1 MIPGAPPAPGGSAG
15 GWRGRGETAL
25 LYLLSIGVTLLISG
39 GLVTITGNSW
49 TQVMG
54 ALLNGAFLAPGRWGN
69 TLVIAAPMLLVAL
82 GMVIGVKSG
91 IFNIGQEGQLLM
103 GAMAMAYVG
112 TKLAGPGPLLLVGG
126 LILGTLTGGLF
137 AALAAVMRFRRGV
150 PEVISTLLLVF
161 IAFQINGFA
170 ITTDWFLRDLDPN
183 RPSRAVTSAQLPAEA
198 HLPVVTLF
206 GNEFHIG
213 LIFALAAAAAVA
225 FLLTRTSTGFK
236 LRLLGSSPNVAQNV
250 GVAVARWGSAALF
263 ASGALAGFAG
273 AVMLAGGASSSRLTS
288 GFASNF
294 GWQGLLV
301 ALLAQSRPLMCIPM
315 AIVFAGLRTGSG
327 FLAATGVDRKIVDV
341 IQALLVLALLIP
353 PAVQFIRDRRKA
365 AAVAATGAPAEQG
378 AG

>member
-1 MIPGAPPAPGGSAG
+1 MIPGAPPPPGGSAG
-15 GWRGRGETAL
+15 GRRGRAETAV

-39 GLVTITGNSW
+39 GLVAVTGNSW
-49 TQVMG
+49 TQVLG

-69 TLVIAAPMLLVAL
+69 TLTVAAPMLLVAL

-91 IFNIGQEGQLLM
+91 VFNIGQEGQLLM

-112 TKLAGPGPLLLVGG
+112 TKLAGPGPLLLAGG
-126 LILGTLTGGLF
+126 LILGALTGGLF

-183 RPSRAVTSAQLPAEA
+183 RPSRAVTSAQLPDEA
-198 HLPVVTLF
+198 HLPVITLF
-206 GNEFHIG
+206 GNEFHLG
-213 LIFALAAAAAVA
+213 LLFALAAAGAAA
-225 FLLTRTSTGFK
+225 FLMARTSTGFK
-236 LRLLGSSPNVAQNV
+236 LRLLGANPDVAQNV

-301 ALLAQSRPLMCIPM
+301 ALLAGSRPLVCIPM
-315 AIVFAGLRTGSG
+315 AVVFAGLRTGSG

-353 PAVQFIRDRRKA
+353 PAVQFIRDRRRA
-365 AAVAATGAPAEQG
+365 AAGAGVGQG

>member
-1 MIPGAPPAPGGSAG
+1 MIPGAPPPPGGSAG
-15 GWRGRGETAL
+15 GWRGRAETAL
-25 LYLLSIGVTLLISG
+25 LYLLSIGGTLLISG
-39 GLVTITGNSW
+39 GLVAVTGNSW
-49 TQVMG
+49 TQVLG

-69 TLVIAAPMLLVAL
+69 TLAVAAPMLLVAL

-103 GAMAMAYVG
+103 GAMAMAYAG
-112 TKLAGPGPLLLVGG
+112 TKLAGPGPLLLAGG
-126 LILGTLTGGLF
+126 LILGTLAGGLF

-183 RPSRAVTSAQLPAEA
+183 RPSRAVTSAQLPADA
-198 HLPVVTLF
+198 HLPVITLF
-206 GNEFHIG
+206 GNEFHLG
-213 LIFALAAAAAVA
+213 LVFALAAAGAAA
-225 FLLTRTSTGFK
+225 FLMARTSIGFK
-236 LRLLGSSPNVAQNV
+236 LRLLGSNPAAAQNA
-250 GVAVARWGSAALF
+250 GVAVTRWGSAALF
-263 ASGALAGFAG
+263 ASGAMAGFAG

-288 GFASNF
+288 GFAANF

-301 ALLAQSRPLMCIPM
+301 ALLAQSRPLLCIPM
-315 AIVFAGLRTGSG
+315 AVVFAGLRTGSG

-365 AAVAATGAPAEQG
+365 MAG
-378 AG
+378 AGAEPKAG